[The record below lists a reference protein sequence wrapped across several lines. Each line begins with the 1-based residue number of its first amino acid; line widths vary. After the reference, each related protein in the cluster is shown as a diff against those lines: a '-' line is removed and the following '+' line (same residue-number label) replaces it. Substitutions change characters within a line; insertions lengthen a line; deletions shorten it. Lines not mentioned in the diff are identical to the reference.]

1 MSTTLYRSSSDK
13 MVAGVCGGLARWL
26 DIDATWVRIF
36 FALLAILTGIGFALY
51 LILWVAWPYEGAGKA
66 GEAETARSGAAEVAQ
81 QARMMGDDIRDSVNR
96 PNRHAG
102 VIIGAVLIFVG
113 GIALLRNLDFQWLSW
128 LRLDLLWPLLL
139 IIGGAVLIWR
149 RAGGTRAG

>member
-1 MSTTLYRSSSDK
+1 MSTKLYRSSSDN

-26 DIDATWVRIF
+26 DIDATLVRIF

-51 LILWVAWPYEGAGKA
+51 LILWVVLPYEGAGGP
-66 GEAETARSGAAEVAQ
+66 GEADTARSAATEIAQ
-81 QARMMGDDIRDSVNR
+81 KARAMGDDVRDSVNR
-96 PNRHAG
+96 PNPQAG

-113 GIALLRNLDFQWLSW
+113 GIALLRNVDIPYFSW

-139 IIGGAVLIWR
+139 IAGGAVLIWR
-149 RAGGTRAG
+149 RSGGTRES